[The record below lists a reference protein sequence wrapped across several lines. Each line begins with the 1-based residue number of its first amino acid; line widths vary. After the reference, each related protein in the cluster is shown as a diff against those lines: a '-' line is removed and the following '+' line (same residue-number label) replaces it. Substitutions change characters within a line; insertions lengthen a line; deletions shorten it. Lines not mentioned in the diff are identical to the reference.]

1 MMAIIAA
8 QKSNLSLNK
17 ILGVIPKIRSV
28 EGRLEKI
35 GNIKNKSKVILDY
48 AHTPDALKISLLSL
62 REQFPNKKIVVLFGC
77 GGNRDQNKRS
87 KMGKIASLYAD
98 QIYLTDDNPR
108 LENPNKISAKERV
121 KSFDEIYAKYASQK
135 AEEQASRCSQCG
147 VPFCQV
153 HCPLHNNIPDWLK
166 LTAEDRMQEAFEI
179 SSSTNN
185 MPEICGRICPQDR
198 LCEGNC
204 VIEQSGHGTVTI
216 GSIEKYITDKAWE
229 EGWVKNI
236 EPVEERNQSVGIIG
250 SGPAGLA
257 AAEELRKKG
266 FQVTIYDRYDRPGGL
281 LIYGIPNFKLE
292 KDIVIRR
299 TNRLKE
305 SGIKFELNCDIGKD
319 ITFEDIKIKHDA
331 VLIATGVYKFRE
343 INLNTSNFNNVVP
356 ALDFLIASNKTGL
369 KDKVEDFTNG
379 RLNANGK
386 NVVVIGGGDTAM
398 DCVRTAVRQGAKSV
412 KCLYRR
418 DKTNMPGSQRE
429 VQNAIEEGVDFQWL
443 TLPTEYSG
451 NGSLKNVRTVLM
463 QLGEPDESGRRK
475 PEPKE
480 GTEKDLDVDLAIE
493 ALGFEP
499 ENLPKLFDNNDLT
512 VTRWGTLKINYK
524 NMMTSIDGVFAAG
537 DIVRGASLVVWGIK
551 DGRDAAKN
559 INEYLENNF
568 SDQNNFNKKAVN
580 A

>member
-1 MMAIIAA
+1 ML
-8 QKSNLSLNK
+8 KFTK
-17 ILGVIPKIRSV
+17 INQQNPDKTTA
-28 EGRLEKI
+28 EKRI
-35 GNIKNKSKVILDY
+35 
-48 AHTPDALKISLLSL
+48 
-62 REQFPNKKIVVLFGC
+62 
-77 GGNRDQNKRS
+77 
-87 KMGKIASLYAD
+87 
-98 QIYLTDDNPR
+98 
-108 LENPNKISAKERV
+108 
-121 KSFDEIYAKYASQK
+121 KSFDEIYAKYATQK

-166 LTAEDRMQEAFEI
+166 LTAEERMEEAYEI

-216 GSIEKYITDKAWE
+216 GSIEKYITDTAWE
-229 EGWVKNI
+229 KGWVKNI
-236 EPVEERNQSVGIIG
+236 IPEKEINLSVGIIG

-266 FQVTIYDRYDRPGGL
+266 YQVTIYDRYDRPGGL

-292 KDIVIRR
+292 KEIVIRR
-299 TNRLKE
+299 TKRLEE
-305 SGIKFELNCDIGKD
+305 SGIKFELNCNIGKE
-319 ITFEDIKIKHDA
+319 ISFQEIKEKHDSI
-331 VLIATGVYKFRE
+331 LISTGVYKFRE
-343 INLNTSNFNNVVP
+343 INLNNSNYNNVVP

-369 KDKVEDFTNG
+369 KDKIEDFING
-379 RLNANGK
+379 KLDANGK
-386 NVVVIGGGDTAM
+386 NVIVIGGGDTAM

-418 DKTNMPGSQRE
+418 DKANMPGSQRE
-429 VQNAIEEGVDFQWL
+429 VQNAAEEGVDFKWL
-443 TLPTEYSG
+443 TLPIEYSG
-451 NGSLKNVRTVLM
+451 NGSLKNVKTVLM
-463 QLGEPDESGRRK
+463 QLGEPDETGRRR

-480 GTEKDLDVDLAIE
+480 GTEMNLDSDLVIE

-499 ENLPKLFDNNDLT
+499 ENLPKLFNDKNLT

-524 NMMTSIDGVFAAG
+524 TMMTSLDGVFAAG

-551 DGRDAAKN
+551 DGRDAANNIHKYLKN
-559 INEYLENNF
+559 KISLE
-568 SDQNNFNKKAVN
+568 SSTQRVVN